1 VSETNRDSTTVLLV
15 EDDRTTAHLIDL
27 YLRREGYSVSVRHDG
42 SSAVQLALREL
53 PDLVIL
59 DVMLPGLD
67 GLDLCRRVREAAN
80 VPVIFVTART
90 TEADRLR
97 GFDLGADDYVTKPFS
112 PGELMARVKAVLR
125 RYHAV
130 ENPPGA
136 VEVSIG
142 RITINTRTRRVSVSG
157 QEVRITPVQYRLL
170 CALAHEPGRVFSR
183 DLLVELV
190 LGPHYE
196 GLDRTIDAHV
206 KNLRR
211 IVEPSPANPVYIETV
226 HGVGYRM
233 RAEPLS

>member
-1 VSETNRDSTTVLLV
+1 MSRNSTTVLLV
-15 EDDRTTAHLIDL
+15 EDDRATAHLIDL
-27 YLRREGYSVSVRHDG
+27 YLRREGYSVTVRHDG

-53 PDLVIL
+53 PDLAIL

-233 RAEPLS
+233 RAEPP